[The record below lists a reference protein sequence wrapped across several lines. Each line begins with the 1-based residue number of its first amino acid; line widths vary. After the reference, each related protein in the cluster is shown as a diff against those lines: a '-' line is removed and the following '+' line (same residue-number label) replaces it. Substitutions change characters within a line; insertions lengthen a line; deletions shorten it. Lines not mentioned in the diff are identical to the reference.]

1 MNIPLLIYRVLPT
14 VSEVPDSVQIGWI
27 QLLEF
32 RNHRTLSYS
41 PSPKLNVV
49 SGPNARGKTNL
60 LEALGFLASG
70 RSFRTSRLGE
80 IPHWG
85 ATSASVSGELRRTD
99 ATRTVRR
106 TIERLDSGVW
116 RGVGDDC
123 TWARAV
129 AFGWQ
134 DLEIMNGP
142 PVVRRNFLDGFA
154 ARLYASHRA
163 ALVRFRQVLARRNLL
178 LQERLAEPVMAT
190 RLQPWDEQLATVG
203 MELLDRR
210 RRATAALQT
219 EIARIFPTVAGGRH
233 KVEVRYRASLGEATE
248 PAAYLVALERG
259 RQLDVRRGQ
268 TFVGPHRDDVTIEL
282 DGVDARVFGSR
293 GQQRLLALALRLAEV
308 LPITEAVGT
317 APVLLLDDAVSELD
331 GRVRD
336 NVLAEIAH
344 AEQVFLTSPEP
355 LPTPG
360 GAHWRIEE
368 GEVAAA

>member
-1 MNIPLLIYRVLPT
+1 M
-14 VSEVPDSVQIGWI
+14 QIGWI

-163 ALVRFRQVLARRNLL
+163 ALYGQLLRAIAVHRVADRPDRFEPRLKKRRKDYCGWFTKP
-178 LQERLAEPVMAT
+178 RAELKRMMA
-190 RLQPWDEQLATVG
+190 
-203 MELLDRR
+203 
-210 RRATAALQT
+210 
-219 EIARIFPTVAGGRH
+219 
-233 KVEVRYRASLGEATE
+233 K
-248 PAAYLVALERG
+248 
-259 RQLDVRRGQ
+259 
-268 TFVGPHRDDVTIEL
+268 
-282 DGVDARVFGSR
+282 
-293 GQQRLLALALRLAEV
+293 
-308 LPITEAVGT
+308 GT
-317 APVLLLDDAVSELD
+317 YKK
-331 GRVRD
+331 
-336 NVLAEIAH
+336 
-344 AEQVFLTSPEP
+344 
-355 LPTPG
+355 
-360 GAHWRIEE
+360 
-368 GEVAAA
+368 